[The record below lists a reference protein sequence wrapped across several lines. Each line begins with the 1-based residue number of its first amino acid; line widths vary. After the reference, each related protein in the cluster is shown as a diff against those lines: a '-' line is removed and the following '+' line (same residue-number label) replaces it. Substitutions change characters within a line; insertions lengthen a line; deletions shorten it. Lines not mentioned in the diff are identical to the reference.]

1 MNKPNFPSIEI
12 NAEFDSTEKCDL
24 CTNSTCCTY
33 VTQQI
38 DTPKSKYD
46 FEILL
51 WQVSH
56 KGVGAYKDE
65 DGWFVMYDAPCSHLE
80 MDGRC
85 GIYDDRPTICRTHK
99 MTFANTTHPPKMA
112 LNSISPITILYWRI
126 VKSDSENGRRGTRHP
141 SRSCALID
149 HPNILVSACLAT
161 RCATTVNLSQLTALH

>member
-1 MNKPNFPSIEI
+1 MNKPHFPKIEI
-12 NAEFDSTEKCDL
+12 SAEFDSTEKCDL

-38 DTPKSKYD
+38 DTPRSKYD

-85 GIYDDRPTICRTHK
+85 GIYEDRPTICRTHK
-99 MTFANTTHPPKMA
+99 NDFCEYDAPAEDGFELYFPDYSTLLAYCQKRFKKWTTGNPAPA
-112 LNSISPITILYWRI
+112 
-126 VKSDSENGRRGTRHP
+126 
-141 SRSCALID
+141 
-149 HPNILVSACLAT
+149 
-161 RCATTVNLSQLTALH
+161 